1 MSDPKDRFAQELA
14 GGELEALTDAWSEAL
29 SARPVEA
36 PSPGRRAALL
46 AATQEAH
53 RFEELVAP
61 VAEAA
66 DLSEDA
72 VAALLRA
79 IDDPARWA
87 AGPAPGVDLLHFEGG
102 PKTARA

>member
-46 AATQEAH
+46 GAT
-53 RFEELVAP
+53 RRC
-61 VAEAA
+61 
-66 DLSEDA
+66 S
-72 VAALLRA
+72 ALIGR
-79 IDDPARWA
+79 PPRSA
-87 AGPAPGVDLLHFEGG
+87 AGTASRVESLLIGNII
-102 PKTARA
+102 KN